1 MLAPAGFMIVEAMI
15 VAAPQSST
23 RLSRTLHYAV
33 NSRGNALPGPDMA
46 ERLRRREKA

>member
-1 MLAPAGFMIVEAMI
+1 MIVEAMI

-23 RLSRTLHYAV
+23 RLCRALHHAV
-33 NSRGNALPGPDMA
+33 NFRGNALLGPDMA